1 MGFVHPLLLGGLLL
15 VGVPVLIHLIMQQ
28 KPKHLPFPAFRFL
41 LQKHP
46 TNQQRT
52 RLRPLWF
59 LARRILLVA
68 AIWLALARPKLFS
81 NRLGIGSDRPVA
93 AVLLFDTS
101 YSMEYRVAQQT
112 RLDEAKK
119 RALELLEVLPAESR
133 IAILDSA
140 EPGGEWLVSRAQA
153 EDRIAGLKLRP
164 INAPV
169 TRQIGQAYKLLNEL
183 DREQSDQSEDLP
195 RFLYVF
201 SDRTTACWDS
211 SEAKALHPP
220 EGLNSIFVDV
230 GVD

>member
-1 MGFVHPLLLGGLLL
+1 MSFVHPLLLGGLLL
-15 VGVPVLIHLIMQQ
+15 VGIPVLIHLIMQQ
-28 KPKHLPFPAFRFL
+28 KPKRLLFPAFRFL
-41 LQKHP
+41 LQKHR
-46 TNQQRT
+46 TNQR
-52 RLRPLWF
+52 RLRLRHLLL
-59 LARRILLVA
+59 LALRVLLVA
-68 AIWLALARPKLFS
+68 AICLALARPKLFS

-133 IAILDSA
+133 FAVLDSA

-164 INAPV
+164 VNAPV

-183 DREQSDQSEDLP
+183 DREQDNSSDELP

-201 SDRTTACWDS
+201 SDRTTACWDT
-211 SEAKALHPP
+211 SEAKALRPP
-220 EGLNSIFVDV
+220 DGLNTVFVD
-230 GVD
+230 